1 VSESSKQSTVHQV
14 PGSMRSAANASLSP
28 ASLQKTAAY
37 SGLTGTGTST
47 RTIASVRSNLQV
59 RNVQTVA
66 CPTTTPVNAKVS
78 AGAILTSRHAWSI
91 RPTTFSTIKYAL
103 VYA

>member
-1 VSESSKQSTVHQV
+1 MSESSKQSNVHQV
-14 PGSMRSAANASLSP
+14 PGSMRSTANASLSP

-37 SGLTGTGTST
+37 SGLTGTGMST
-47 RTIASVRSNLQV
+47 RAIASVRSNLQV

-78 AGAILTSRHAWSI
+78 AGAI
-91 RPTTFSTIKYAL
+91 
-103 VYA
+103 